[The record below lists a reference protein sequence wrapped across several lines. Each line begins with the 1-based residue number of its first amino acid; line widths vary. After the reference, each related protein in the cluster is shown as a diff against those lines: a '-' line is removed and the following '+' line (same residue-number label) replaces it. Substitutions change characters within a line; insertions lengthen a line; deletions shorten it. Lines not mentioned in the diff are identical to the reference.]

1 MSDVGGTSPRRCG
14 CRSRRGPLGPATAAD
29 GRSAEELIAE
39 YDEERP
45 AGRLSCRL
53 DAAVTAWCVLTALF
67 VIRQVFDPQS
77 EGKQFYLSLFLTS
90 VLPLVFVTNRKEP
103 TDGCLGDGTVP

>member
-77 EGKQFYLSLFLTS
+77 EGKQFYLILFLTA
-90 VLPLVFVTNRKEP
+90 VLPLVFVTNRKEL
-103 TDGCLGDGTVP
+103 TDGCLRDDSVP